1 MTDFHKALYGF
12 WSGFTSG
19 GKAIPAFLTG
29 HVPKDTPFPYITFE
43 VVEGTFLSNNILTAF
58 GWFKAESGQNINAT
72 VSAFLDSV
80 GEAIPTEGTIL
91 PIVDGYA
98 VLSPNSSNFLSY
110 VTDQDDRDIVGG
122 RVSYEINYYLYGERS
137 K

>member
-72 VSAFLDSV
+72 VSAFADQV
-80 GEAIPTEGTIL
+80 KAAIPPQGKRLNAGCGLVLLYPNDGT
-91 PIVDGYA
+91 
-98 VLSPNSSNFLSY
+98 FLSY
-110 VTDQDDRDIVGG
+110 ESEPDNRDIIGA
-122 RVSYEINYYLYGERS
+122 RVSYEIHYYQ
-137 K
+137 